1 MNLPKILKN
10 FLMLSAA
17 ILIFGYLAKKPVLS
31 QDPSKIFTLVW
42 SASSFTP
49 PEYEGKALPTQ
60 GSEIKVVATPQNS
73 GINSE
78 EMIYRWFLDN
88 DLKYQSGGRG
98 KNYFIFFAQ
107 KPAGGR
113 YEIETQILD
122 EREKLLSRQSLMIKI
137 RSPEILISD
146 QQKTYLPKTV
156 FAALG
161 QELKFLSAPLFF
173 NIENPRELDFSWEM
187 DDRIFSSPNQTDP
200 QEVSVKIPGGKIS
213 EKIIKTIL
221 VNAVKKTDDF
231 ERGRREITLEI
242 DK

>member
-1 MNLPKILKN
+1 
-10 FLMLSAA
+10 MLLAA
-17 ILIFGYLAKKPVLS
+17 ILIFGYLAKKPALS
-31 QDPSKIFTLVW
+31 QDASKIFTLVW

-49 PEYEGKALPTQ
+49 PEYEGKALPTE

-78 EMIYRWFLDN
+78 EMIYRWLLDD
-88 DLKYQSGGRG
+88 DLKYQSNGRG
-98 KNYFIFFAQ
+98 KNYFIFTAQ

-122 EREKLLSRQSLMIKI
+122 ETENLLSRQFLTIKI
-137 RSPEILISD
+137 YNPEILISD
-146 QQKTYLPKTV
+146 RQKTYLSKTI

-161 QELKFLSAPLFF
+161 QELEFLSAPLFF
-173 NIENPRELDFSWEM
+173 NIENPQELDFSWEM
-187 DDRIFSSPNQTDP
+187 DDRIFSSPNQTNS
-200 QEVSVKIPGGKIS
+200 QEVSVKIPSGKIS
-213 EKIIKTIL
+213 EKITKTIL

-231 ERGRREITLEI
+231 ERSRREITLEI